1 VRGYPIALA
10 SSAILATTAIFIR
23 YLTETYHLPAL
34 VLAFWRDGFVAASL
48 LPALYWLRPELLR
61 VDRRHLP
68 YLLAYGLLLACFNSA
83 WILSVAINGAAI
95 ATILVYCST
104 AFTVGLAWWL
114 LREGLGWAK
123 LLAVALALGGCVLV
137 ADALN
142 PAAWHANLAG
152 IVTGLFSGLCYAI
165 YSLMGRSAAQRGL
178 NPWTTLGYTFAG
190 AACFLLLFNLL
201 PGGVLP
207 GAAARPADLFWLR
220 GAVAGWAILFAV
232 AAGPTLLGYG
242 LYNVS
247 LSYLPSGVVNL
258 VATSEPVFTAA
269 IAYVLLGE
277 RLSAIQIVGS
287 LLILSGVVFLRV
299 YEGRQAARVSAS
311 SSPDIVPGAGSA
323 GIPPA

>member
-1 VRGYPIALA
+1 MNRSNLVRGYPIALI

-34 VLAFWRDGFVAASL
+34 VLAFWRDSFVAISL
-48 LPALYWLRPELLR
+48 LPVLYWLRPQLLR
-61 VDRRHLP
+61 VKRQALP

-83 WILSVAINGAAI
+83 WILSVAVNGAAI

-104 AFTVGLAWWL
+104 AFTVVLAWWL
-114 LREGLGWAK
+114 LREGLGWGK
-123 LLAVALALGGCVLV
+123 LLAVAFALGGCVLV

-142 PAAWHANLAG
+142 PGAWHSNPVG
-152 IVTGLFSGLCYAI
+152 ILTGLLSGLCYAI

-178 NPWTTLGYTFAG
+178 NPWTTLGYTFG
-190 AACFLLLFNLL
+190 FAACFLLVFNLL
-201 PGGVLP
+201 PGGFLP

-220 GAVAGWAILFAV
+220 SSLAGWAILFAV
-232 AAGPTLLGYG
+232 AAGPTLLGFG

-277 RLSAIQIVGS
+277 RLSGIQIAGS
-287 LLILSGVVFLRV
+287 LLILAGVVFLRL
-299 YEGRQAARVSAS
+299 YEGRQAERLE
-311 SSPDIVPGAGSA
+311 PE
-323 GIPPA
+323 PPRPAADAV